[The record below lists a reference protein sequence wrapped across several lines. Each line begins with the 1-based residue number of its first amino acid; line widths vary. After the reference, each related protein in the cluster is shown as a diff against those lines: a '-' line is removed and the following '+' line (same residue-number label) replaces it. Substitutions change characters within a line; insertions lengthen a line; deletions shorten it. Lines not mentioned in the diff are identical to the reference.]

1 MHLETF
7 QTLTLLKY
15 IRFCY
20 FIVTGFNYI
29 ITGFTVNYIRGSSN
43 WFLTDFALCLYFR
56 SNSFDV
62 CICIA
67 VIHHLSTAARRLAA
81 IKELA
86 RIIRP
91 GGRILISVW
100 ALEQHFKNAENR
112 KNRDWGKYAQTE
124 SKMCSTANH
133 VEKQDW
139 DQFHVSLPSERKS
152 YPTNSS
158 IETTAA
164 GVVTSTINN
173 DVVTKQDLCSKV
185 SNRVDDLDCQNNIH
199 SDTKLVSHNNEDTD
213 TLDTSKC
220 SRVSSCDT
228 DTSKADC
235 TSEILSASLNT
246 SSNEIETST
255 QECTGNTAAS
265 RDDSVKLKVN
275 ASRDVFEQQDLLIPW
290 NYRGQKNCTNSSK
303 ELTCASDKHLVEQ
316 GLNSAGKDKVPKVYQ
331 RFYHVFKENE
341 LADEC
346 RKLEDITVV
355 RCYYDKGNWCVELEK
370 VTDY

>member
-1 MHLETF
+1 LHLETF
-7 QTLTLLKY
+7 QTLTLLEY

-112 KNRDWGKYAQTE
+112 KNRDWGRYAQTE
-124 SKMCSTANH
+124 SKMCSAANH

-173 DVVTKQDLCSKV
+173 VVTKQDLCSKV
-185 SNRVDDLDCQNNIH
+185 SNRGDDLDCQNNIH

-213 TLDTSKC
+213 TLNTSTF